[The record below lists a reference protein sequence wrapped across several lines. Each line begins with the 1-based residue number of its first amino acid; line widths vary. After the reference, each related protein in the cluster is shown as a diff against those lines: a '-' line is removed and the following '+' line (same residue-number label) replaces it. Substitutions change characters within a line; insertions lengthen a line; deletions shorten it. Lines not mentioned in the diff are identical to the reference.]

1 MEFLFSQI
9 KKMEVICLNDGKNLG
24 RIYDAEFTMPDGKI
38 KGFYLTGCKGFKL
51 TKSDV
56 YIRLS
61 DVVKI
66 GEDVILVRQ
75 DEDEKPCLPPNQPP
89 CPPPCPPGPP
99 AADTV
104 RPLQVKI
111 TAASTA
117 DMILRSFFILIFP
130 FVI

>member
-1 MEFLFSQI
+1 MRREPFTVPAAYIFYMEFLFSQI

-56 YIRLS
+56 YVKFS

-75 DEDEKPCLPPNQPP
+75 DEDEKLCPPPNQPP
-89 CPPPCPPGPP
+89 CPPPCPPTYQPP
-99 AADTV
+99 CPPPKGNNRRNYD
-104 RPLQVKI
+104 
-111 TAASTA
+111 
-117 DMILRSFFILIFP
+117 DYE
-130 FVI
+130 